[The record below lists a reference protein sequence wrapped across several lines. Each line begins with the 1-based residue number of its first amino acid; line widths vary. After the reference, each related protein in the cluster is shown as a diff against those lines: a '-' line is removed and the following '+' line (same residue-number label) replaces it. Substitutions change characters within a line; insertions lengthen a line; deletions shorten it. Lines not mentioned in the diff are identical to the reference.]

1 MNVSLAQIMIYGQFR
16 VLVIEHSNYKFVPL
30 FVKQKKPSYGIFNV
44 QLLFLL

>member
-1 MNVSLAQIMIYGQFR
+1 MYLMAQIMIYGQFR
-16 VLVIEHSNYKFVPL
+16 VIAIEHSNCKFVPL